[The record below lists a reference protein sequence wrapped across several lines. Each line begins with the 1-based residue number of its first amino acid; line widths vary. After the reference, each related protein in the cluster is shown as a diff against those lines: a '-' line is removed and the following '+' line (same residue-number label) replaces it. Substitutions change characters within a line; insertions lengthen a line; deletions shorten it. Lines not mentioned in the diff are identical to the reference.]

1 MSDREQQRVQRL
13 PNVSAVW
20 VLLSAGVLG
29 TLVDLATGPSA
40 FEITTLFWVGSFGV
54 SIGGI
59 TAALACV
66 LFGVWEAWYR

>member
-1 MSDREQQRVQRL
+1 MRDHQGVQRL

-20 VLLSAGVLG
+20 VLLAAGVLG
-29 TLVDLATGPSA
+29 ALVDMATGPST
-40 FEITTLFWVGSFGV
+40 FETTTLFWVGSFGV
-54 SIGGI
+54 SIGGV